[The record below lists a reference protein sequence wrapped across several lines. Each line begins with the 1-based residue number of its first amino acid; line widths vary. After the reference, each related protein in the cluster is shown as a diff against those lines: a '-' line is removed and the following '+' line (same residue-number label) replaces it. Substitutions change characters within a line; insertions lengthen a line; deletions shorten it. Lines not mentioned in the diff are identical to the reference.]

1 MVGYKAVFSIGSE
14 EKEVS
19 KRIPPGKEVTFSFR
33 WKVDEGGE
41 YPVRVLFVHPSGKGI
56 VKPYRGT
63 LTVLSSEPIDEL
75 EKETLKLLE
84 KGGKKKA
91 SVYKALGKNME
102 EFLHPPRSQF
112 EKLAKKTSKIAFA
125 TLKSIFEER
134 QTLPFPDKSL
144 SISREG
150 EKMESAYG
158 NLRDYL
164 TRSIF
169 SEGGIVPLL
178 GKEAAS
184 YRQMEA
190 NNLAVR
196 QGRVRPYPDAKNELL
211 KVLKAEEKLGM
222 GIYQDF
228 QKEKSVFTFLE
239 REVEREKGA
248 RIQLGLLKSIIGIL
262 RNEALRAG
270 NLRKEFYAR

>member
-1 MVGYKAVFSIGSE
+1 
-14 EKEVS
+14 
-19 KRIPPGKEVTFSFR
+19 
-33 WKVDEGGE
+33 GE

-75 EKETLKLLE
+75 DKEILRLLE
-84 KGGKKKA
+84 KEEKKKA
-91 SVYKALGKNME
+91 SIYKTLGKSLE
-102 EFLHPPRSQF
+102 EFFRPPPSQF
-112 EKLAKKTSKIAFA
+112 GKLAKKTSKTTLAI
-125 TLKSIFEER
+125 LKSILQER
-134 QTLPFPDKSL
+134 QNLSFSDKSPEDKDL
-144 SISREG
+144 LEINKDLKEIMENIDKIDEKSVPQEG
-150 EKMESAYG
+150 EKLEGAYG
-158 NLRDYL
+158 DLRDYL
-164 TRSIF
+164 TRYLS

-184 YRQMEA
+184 YRQIEA

-196 QGRVRPYPDAKNELL
+196 EGRVRPYPDAKNELL

-228 QKEKSVFTFLE
+228 QKEKSVFTFLK
-239 REVEREKGA
+239 REAEREKGA

-270 NLRKEFYAR
+270 NLQKEFYAR